1 MADEQPATMA
11 TRITDLDHDS
21 FAHCA
26 SFLSLRDLSNLA
38 MSSKSLKSFAY
49 SDSIWLDRFREL
61 WPENFPLSGVR
72 KAYLNRRT
80 ALHQFKYYDPFVAS
94 LFAEGYYT
102 VDNILLDKNDI
113 IFSQGPAIK
122 MAKIDSIMSG
132 GSLVTMPGHNSRVT
146 CLRLFPLSETSLA
159 ESEAQTEE
167 NVLLTSNCDGS
178 IRLWWKGACRRV
190 FGGRHA
196 AVHTM
201 SDKLLGNGDV
211 KVLASGE
218 QDGSICLWSL
228 SSSGRRYRQAL
239 KAKFC
244 GDQKPVK
251 WMSVA
256 GNKPS
261 NLVTMSGDSK
271 VRVWD
276 TTKLSANRC
285 VGLTSVR
292 RKPVDMKCHENLLY
306 VAADSSVIVLDLR
319 IMQKVST
326 AAICKPN
333 IYSLTIMPS
342 KSLVCTGG
350 LNKAMLWDIR
360 KGQERWKPEPVTELY
375 GRHQTPVTQLH
386 MDPYKIITGGF
397 KSNIVEAWE
406 TDTGKKTISFFCSH
420 PEYRFNRGCSAMAVN
435 ACRIVAACHVGVR
448 GFIHFTDFSSAT
460 RRL

>member
-1 MADEQPATMA
+1 MAEEQPATMA

-21 FAHCA
+21 FSHCA

-49 SDSIWLDRFREL
+49 SDSIWLDRFREI

-94 LFAEGYYT
+94 LFAEGYYS

-159 ESEAQTEE
+159 QSEAQTEE

-218 QDGSICLWSL
+218 HDGSICLWSL

-276 TTKLSANRC
+276 TTKLSDNRC

-306 VAADSSVIVLDLR
+306 VAADSSVV
-319 IMQKVST
+319 
-326 AAICKPN
+326 
-333 IYSLTIMPS
+333 
-342 KSLVCTGG
+342 
-350 LNKAMLWDIR
+350 
-360 KGQERWKPEPVTELY
+360 ERWKPEPVTELY
-375 GRHQTPVTQLH
+375 GRHQTPVTHLH

-397 KSNIVEAWE
+397 KSNIVETWE

-420 PEYRFNRGCSAMAVN
+420 PENRFNRGCSAMAVN

-460 RRL
+460 RPL

>member
-1 MADEQPATMA
+1 MS

-159 ESEAQTEE
+159 QSEAQTEE

-306 VAADSSVIVLDLR
+306 VAADSSVVVLDLR

-460 RRL
+460 HRL

>member
-159 ESEAQTEE
+159 QSEAQTEE

-211 KVLASGE
+211 KVLASGTN
-218 QDGSICLWSL
+218 L
-228 SSSGRRYRQAL
+228 R
-239 KAKFC
+239 
-244 GDQKPVK
+244 
-251 WMSVA
+251 
-256 GNKPS
+256 

-306 VAADSSVIVLDLR
+306 VAADSSVVVLDLR